1 MNPDQSILQRLN
13 GFQMG
18 VLVVAAVGAV
28 LSAIGAFSDLD
39 RFFQMYLV
47 AVVLWTEVA
56 VGCLGLV
63 MLNNLVGARWSYALQ
78 RIAEA
83 GARTL
88 PLTGIFFIPIFFRLG
103 AIYIWVD
110 DTSVISSAGQAFLLQ
125 PSFFIVRTVAYY
137 VIWSALAYTLTGWSY
152 RRDQADD
159 GTIEEKSRAWSAVGA
174 VVFVLTTTLA
184 AVDWLMSLD
193 PTWFSSAYGWLTLSR
208 AILSSMAFFILA
220 LAFFWNSK
228 PMSDFLRERDV
239 LDLGMILLT
248 VLLVWLYMQVIQ
260 FLIVW
265 AGNVSYFASWYTVR
279 LQSSWVGLT
288 NIIVVVH
295 AVILLIL
302 LIPGLKRQRQ
312 LLVGLAIVLLF
323 MRAVELFWVVAP
335 TYSAEFTF
343 QIGDVGP
350 VIALLG
356 LWLAYWIRLMQPQR
370 LLPVHHPSLDDTRS
384 HPIADEAT
392 QTAS

>member
-28 LSAIGAFSDLD
+28 ISAIGAFSDLD

-47 AVVLWTEVA
+47 GVVLWTEVA

-88 PLTGIFFIPIFFRLG
+88 PLTAIFFIPLFFRLG
-103 AIYIWVD
+103 AVYIWVE

-125 PSFFIVRTVAYY
+125 PSFFIVRTVVYY
-137 VIWSALAYTLTGWSY
+137 AIWTALAYTLTGWSY
-152 RRDQADD
+152 QRDQNGDSA
-159 GTIEEKSRAWSAVGA
+159 IEDKSRAWSAVGA
-174 VVFVLTTTLA
+174 VIYVLTTTLA
-184 AVDWLMSLD
+184 SVDWLMSLD
-193 PTWFSSAYGWLTLSR
+193 PTWFSSSYGWLTLSR
-208 AILSSMAFFILA
+208 AVLSSMAFFILA

-228 PMSDFLRERDV
+228 PMSGFLKEQDIV
-239 LDLGMILLT
+239 DIGMLLLT
-248 VLLVWLYMQVIQ
+248 TVLVWLYMQVIQ

-265 AGNVSYFASWYTVR
+265 AGNVSYFASWYTTR
-279 LQSSWVGLT
+279 LDSSWINVT
-288 NIIVVVH
+288 NIIVIVH

-302 LIPGLKRQRQ
+302 LVPGTKRQRR
-312 LLVGLAIVLLF
+312 LLVVLSAVLLL

-335 TYSAEFTF
+335 TYSPEFTF
-343 QIGDVGP
+343 QIGDIGP

-370 LLPVHHPSLDDTRS
+370 LLPVHHPSLEHASS
-384 HPIADEAT
+384 HESAK
-392 QTAS
+392 SVS